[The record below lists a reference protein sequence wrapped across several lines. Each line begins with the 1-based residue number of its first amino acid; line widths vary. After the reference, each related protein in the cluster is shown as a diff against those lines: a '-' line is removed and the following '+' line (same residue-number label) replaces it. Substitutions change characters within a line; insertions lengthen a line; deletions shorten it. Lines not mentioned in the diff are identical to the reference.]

1 MRLLSIAN
9 GLSMALPIYA
19 QTPSQPCTTG
29 ITLPTITVRPAPG
42 GYENTYTRCYKEFFS
57 QGLRT
62 RTYTLTQTCSSIDCQ
77 PPPIETAPPPGFTQ
91 AVVKCNNCG
100 SPDTQVATLTF
111 PSESLSAYSSSGY
124 VVVPI
129 SSAVPTQGAYQG
141 QGLDQT
147 GQSSSHREYYNGTS
161 PDASYHVQGQNGHE
175 SPSPDSLDGTS
186 SDSASHSA
194 QGGQGG
200 QGTQGT
206 QGAQDQSNQEGG
218 QSKDDFDRS
227 HGQQPGSGN
236 DVYATDGGSSQ
247 AQDTGDQ
254 GVTPGN
260 TEAQSGDAARR
271 PWSASNRPAPGGN
284 RASASGQSPGSSN
297 NSPDSPSN
305 GVSSGEPPLKQ
316 KADTSPSSDPTEGSY
331 DTAGS
336 QGGNTPQS
344 SGETTPDSASSGS
357 ASPQSNIPSQ
367 GNPASKDS
375 IGDNGST
382 QSNDP
387 VTVSSANTAEI
398 KILACIMTTLVCIC
412 AIGLL

>member
-1 MRLLSIAN
+1 MRLLFIAS

-29 ITLPTITVRPAPG
+29 ITLPTITVRPCPG

-57 QGLRT
+57 QGLRI
-62 RTYTLTQTCSSIDCQ
+62 RTYTLTQTCLSIDCQ
-77 PPPIETAPPPGFTQ
+77 PPPIETAPPPGFTE

-111 PSESLSAYSSSGY
+111 PTESLSAYSSSGY

-141 QGLDQT
+141 QGLGQT
-147 GQSSSHREYYNGTS
+147 GQSSSDREYHNGAS
-161 PDASYHVQGQNGHE
+161 PGASYRVEGKNGHE
-175 SPSPDSLDGTS
+175 SPSPNSLDGTS
-186 SDSASHSA
+186 SDSASKSA
-194 QGGQGG
+194 QSGQSVQGPQGSQGQGNQEG
-200 QGTQGT
+200 
-206 QGAQDQSNQEGG
+206 DQSN
-218 QSKDDFDRS
+218 DDFDRS
-227 HGQQPGSGN
+227 HAQQTGSGN
-236 DVYATDGGSSQ
+236 DAYAPDDGSSQ

-254 GVTPGN
+254 GITPGN
-260 TEAQSGDAARR
+260 TEAQPGDAARR

-284 RASASGQSPGSSN
+284 RAPSPGQSPGSSN
-297 NSPDSPSN
+297 NSPGSPSN
-305 GVSSGEPPLKQ
+305 GASSGEPSFNQ
-316 KADTSPSSDPTEGSY
+316 KADTSPSSDPAEGSN

-344 SGETTPDSASSGS
+344 SGETTPGSAGSGS

-375 IGDNGST
+375 IGNNGGNPSD
-382 QSNDP
+382 DP
-387 VTVSSANTAEI
+387 VTVSSADTAEMN
-398 KILACIMTTLVCIC
+398 ILACIMTTLISIY
-412 AIGLL
+412 AMGLL

>member
-1 MRLLSIAN
+1 MRLLFVASA
-9 GLSMALPIYA
+9 LSMALPIHA
-19 QTPSQPCTTG
+19 QMPSPPCTTG
-29 ITLPTITVRPAPG
+29 ITLPTITVRPGPA

-62 RTYTLTQTCSSIDCQ
+62 RTYTLTQTCSSLDCQ

-91 AVVKCNNCG
+91 AVVKCSDCG
-100 SPDTQVATLTF
+100 SLDTQVATLTF

-147 GQSSSHREYYNGTS
+147 GQSSSHREYYNGAS
-161 PDASYHVQGQNGHE
+161 PDASYHAEGQNGHE
-175 SPSPDSLDGTS
+175 SPSPGSLDGTS
-186 SDSASHSA
+186 SDSASHKA
-194 QGGQGG
+194 VGGQGG
-200 QGTQGT
+200 QGA
-206 QGAQDQSNQEGG
+206 QGAQGQGSQEGDQSN
-218 QSKDDFDRS
+218 DDFDRS
-227 HGQQPGSGN
+227 HAQQPGSSN
-236 DVYATDGGSSQ
+236 NAYAPDGGSSQ

-260 TEAQSGDAARR
+260 TEAQTGDAARR

-284 RASASGQSPGSSN
+284 WGSSSGQSPGSSN

-305 GVSSGEPPLKQ
+305 GASSGEPPLNQ
-316 KADTSPSSDPTEGSY
+316 KAGTSPSGDPTEGSY

-336 QGGNTPQS
+336 QGGNTPQA
-344 SGETTPDSASSGS
+344 SGGTTPESAGSGS
-357 ASPQSNIPSQ
+357 PSPQSNIPSQ

-375 IGDNGST
+375 IGDNGSSP
-382 QSNDP
+382 SNDP

-398 KILACIMTTLVCIC
+398 NILVCIMTTLVSIF

>member
-1 MRLLSIAN
+1 MRLSSIAS

-19 QTPSQPCTTG
+19 QNPSQTCTTG
-29 ITLPTITVRPAPG
+29 ITLPTITVRPCPG

-91 AVVKCNNCG
+91 AVVKCSNCG

-124 VVVPI
+124 VVESI
-129 SSAVPTQGAYQG
+129 SSAIPTQGDYQG

-147 GQSSSHREYYNGTS
+147 GQSSSHREYYNGAS
-161 PDASYHVQGQNGHE
+161 PDATYHVEGQNGHE
-175 SPSPDSLDGTS
+175 SSSPDSLDGTS
-186 SDSASHSA
+186 SDSTSHSA
-194 QGGQGG
+194 QGGQGA
-200 QGTQGT
+200 
-206 QGAQDQSNQEGG
+206 QGAQDQSNEEGD
-218 QSKDDFDRS
+218 QSNDDFDRS
-227 HGQQPGSGN
+227 HAQQPGSSN
-236 DVYATDGGSSQ
+236 DAYAPDGGSSQ
-247 AQDTGDQ
+247 AQDTGKQ
-254 GVTPGN
+254 GTTPGN
-260 TEAQSGDAARR
+260 TEAQSGDASRR

-284 RASASGQSPGSSN
+284 RAPSSGQSPGSSN
-297 NSPDSPSN
+297 NSPNSPSN
-305 GVSSGEPPLKQ
+305 GASSGEPSYDQ
-316 KADTSPSSDPTEGSY
+316 KSDTSPSSDPAEGSY

-336 QGGNTPQS
+336 QGSDTPQA
-344 SGETTPDSASSGS
+344 SGGTTPDSAGSGS
-357 ASPQSNIPSQ
+357 PSPQSNIPSQ

-375 IGDNGST
+375 IGDIGSSP
-382 QSNDP
+382 SNDP

-398 KILACIMTTLVCIC
+398 NIFACIMTTLVSIS